1 MTPHR
6 LTADRAETE
15 VPANSAPEDHPRS
28 PADHPNGPR
37 FLSGQQQTMAAPPV
51 LADPPGLEEATDGM
65 ELDAP
70 ALGRT
75 TARLPQVPAPRLAAP
90 PQPAVR
96 TAAHGAYRRVVK
108 PCSDRV
114 GAAVGLVVLLPLL
127 LVLTLAILLSMGR
140 PVFFTQERVGQSG
153 RRLNVVK
160 FRTMRPDRR
169 RRQESFTDIER
180 RRTHKSDHDPRHTRL
195 GRVLR
200 RLSLDELPQLLN
212 VVRGEMSLV
221 GPRPELPEV
230 VSRYRPWEHRRHEVR
245 PGLTGLWQVTAR
257 GQGMMHE
264 HVDLDVRYIE
274 TLSARTDLLIL
285 LRTLPVAL
293 GRRTGS

>member
-1 MTPHR
+1 VTPQR

-15 VPANSAPEDHPRS
+15 VPATSTPQDHPRS
-28 PADHPNGPR
+28 PADHPNGSR

-75 TARLPQVPAPRLAAP
+75 TARRLHIPAPRLVAP

-180 RRTHKSDHDPRHTRL
+180 RRTHKSDQDPRHTRL

-212 VVRGEMSLV
+212 VVRG
-221 GPRPELPEV
+221 
-230 VSRYRPWEHRRHEVR
+230 HEVR

-264 HVDLDVRYIE
+264 HVDLDVRYVE